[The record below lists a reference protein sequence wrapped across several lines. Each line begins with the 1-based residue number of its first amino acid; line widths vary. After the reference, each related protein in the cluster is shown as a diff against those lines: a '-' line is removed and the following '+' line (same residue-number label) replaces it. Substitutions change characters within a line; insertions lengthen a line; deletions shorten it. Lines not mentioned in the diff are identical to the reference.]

1 MVTGI
6 QQVATANI
14 PATLTGITTA
24 QIPAPENTK
33 RASDNRR
40 VSCLER

>member
-1 MVTGI
+1 MVTGM
-6 QQVATANI
+6 QQVVSASM

-40 VSCLER
+40 VGFFPD